1 MSAVLPKQLLTN
13 AVTLYRKKEKQAT
26 CSVKFI
32 QAIGKIDC
40 LDMPTNIETAAEQTV
55 RVRREYSQQ
64 GAVLVD
70 RSMYQVPP
78 AGSPSALQGSVEDS

>member
-1 MSAVLPKQLLTN
+1 MSAVLLKQLLTN

-32 QAIGKIDC
+32 QAIGKTDC

-55 RVRREYSQQ
+55 RVHREYSQQ
-64 GAVLVD
+64 ESVLAD

-78 AGSPSALQGSVEDS
+78 VGSPAALTTPAEDS